1 MAALLTKEED
11 EHGEG
16 SQLQGAGLWKSLQF
30 GPHLLNNIQHLILHL
45 HADSQMQVPR
55 GDMKQAFLVL
65 TLLHLKETKVSVLER
80 RSESKNE
87 EVVIFISS
95 STLQL

>member
-1 MAALLTKEED
+1 MAALLTKEQD

-45 HADSQMQVPR
+45 HAHSRMQVPQ
-55 GDMKQAFLVL
+55 GDMKQAFLEL
-65 TLLHLKETKVSVLER
+65 TLLHLEKKESVLER

-87 EVVIFISS
+87 EVIFISS